1 MTHDRKTM
9 PVHFAAFI
17 QQRESPGALIV
28 AQFPNI
34 GPVIDDLLL
43 IWAATEADEWKNIL
57 EYLPL

>member
-1 MTHDRKTM
+1 M